1 MNIYR
6 FIQSKSVR
14 EHLEKINYIFSSLEM
29 AYIIWQCPD
38 ATLAERFGAWKE
50 IIDTMPDTP
59 LPDSMELQEM
69 EGVHEFLR
77 QYIKLQQEFLD
88 EFNGE
93 EDGVYFYRYIVR
105 ELPNKTWPWQYITME
120 NFDHAFLSLSE
131 CKRAI
136 QEDIDYES
144 PLLSGIN
151 FPVPPERCEEEEMVE
166 IVVQR
171 QMVSAY
177 FEITAF
183 LNERLEILAFD
194 IPQKYLEPKGEKL
207 LNAFKKMYFNIP
219 VPFETGD
226 IVYADMFY
234 PNLMSREE
242 LCPVVF
248 DSISGDEK
256 SCFIYSVD
264 SKSPTGNFF
273 WNKIKNY
280 LALEYYRGELNGL
293 GRFLKTVSSFLKGRL
308 DLEKLI
314 QTWIVLSFD
323 QMTAKVSEDPE
334 ENRLQLKYSVDGTD
348 ELTGLKTTKSKTNMI
363 NINVQL

>member
-38 ATLAERFGAWKE
+38 ATLAERFDAWQE

-131 CKRAI
+131 CKTAI
-136 QEDIDYES
+136 
-144 PLLSGIN
+144 
-151 FPVPPERCEEEEMVE
+151 
-166 IVVQR
+166 
-171 QMVSAY
+171 
-177 FEITAF
+177 
-183 LNERLEILAFD
+183 
-194 IPQKYLEPKGEKL
+194 
-207 LNAFKKMYFNIP
+207 
-219 VPFETGD
+219 
-226 IVYADMFY
+226 
-234 PNLMSREE
+234 
-242 LCPVVF
+242 
-248 DSISGDEK
+248 
-256 SCFIYSVD
+256 
-264 SKSPTGNFF
+264 
-273 WNKIKNY
+273 
-280 LALEYYRGELNGL
+280 
-293 GRFLKTVSSFLKGRL
+293 
-308 DLEKLI
+308 
-314 QTWIVLSFD
+314 
-323 QMTAKVSEDPE
+323 
-334 ENRLQLKYSVDGTD
+334 
-348 ELTGLKTTKSKTNMI
+348 
-363 NINVQL
+363 

>member
-1 MNIYR
+1 
-6 FIQSKSVR
+6 
-14 EHLEKINYIFSSLEM
+14 
-29 AYIIWQCPD
+29 
-38 ATLAERFGAWKE
+38 
-50 IIDTMPDTP
+50 MPDTP

-105 ELPNKTWPWQYITME
+105 ERPNKTWPWQYITME

-194 IPQKYLEPKGEKL
+194 IPQKYLEPKGEQL
-207 LNAFKKMYFNIP
+207 MNAFKKMYLIFQSHLRPEIL
-219 VPFETGD
+219 FML
-226 IVYADMFY
+226 I
-234 PNLMSREE
+234 
-242 LCPVVF
+242 
-248 DSISGDEK
+248 
-256 SCFIYSVD
+256 CFIRILCLGKNLVRLSLIPYQEMKRGALFILWIARALLEIFSGIR
-264 SKSPTGNFF
+264 SRIILH
-273 WNKIKNY
+273 WN
-280 LALEYYRGELNGL
+280 
-293 GRFLKTVSSFLKGRL
+293 T
-308 DLEKLI
+308 
-314 QTWIVLSFD
+314 T
-323 QMTAKVSEDPE
+323 E
-334 ENRLQLKYSVDGTD
+334 EN
-348 ELTGLKTTKSKTNMI
+348 
-363 NINVQL
+363 

>member
-1 MNIYR
+1 MDIYQ
-6 FIQSKSVR
+6 FIDSR
-14 EHLEKINYIFSSLEM
+14 DIRNYLQDIKYKFTVPETAFLIYMSRR
-29 AYIIWQCPD
+29 
-38 ATLAERFGAWKE
+38 ATLNEKLDTWQE
-50 IIDTMPDTP
+50 IIDTMPDSP
-59 LPDSMELQEM
+59 LPDSMKL
-69 EGVHEFLR
+69 EGTESVHEFLR
-77 QYIKLQQEFLD
+77 QYIEVQQEFLD
-88 EFNGE
+88 EFNKE
-93 EDGVYFYRYIVR
+93 EDGVYFYKYTVR
-105 ELPNKTWPWQYITME
+105 ERPNETWPWEYIPME
-120 NFDHAFLSLSE
+120 NFEHAFLSLSE
-131 CKRAI
+131 CKKAI

-151 FPVPPERCEEEEMVE
+151 FPVPLKRCEEEEMVE

-171 QMVSAY
+171 QMVSAN

-194 IPQKYLEPKGEKL
+194 IPQKYLEPKGEQL
-207 LNAFKKMYFNIP
+207 MNAFKKMYFDIP

-242 LCPVVF
+242 PCPVVF

-256 SCFIYSVD
+256 RCFIYSVD

-273 WNKIKNY
+273 RNEIKNY
-280 LALEYYRGELNGL
+280 LALEYYREELNGL